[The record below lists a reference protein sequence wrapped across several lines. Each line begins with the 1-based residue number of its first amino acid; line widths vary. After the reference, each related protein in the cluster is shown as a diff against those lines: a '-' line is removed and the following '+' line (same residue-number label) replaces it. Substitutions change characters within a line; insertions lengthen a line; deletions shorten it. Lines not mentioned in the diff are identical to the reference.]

1 MWSGKRNLTKRRI
14 LVSVNIS
21 AQEIFDACRSVGDDV
36 EVNFDANE
44 ITIFWENFRLDVQPK
59 DLGKALK
66 VIKDAKA
73 LGARFE

>member
-1 MWSGKRNLTKRRI
+1 MN
-14 LVSVNIS
+14 VQEA
-21 AQEIFDACRSVGDDV
+21 AQKVFDACRAVGEELDV
-36 EVNFDANE
+36 SFDANE
-44 ITIFWENFRLDVQPK
+44 ITIYWGSLRLDIQPK

>member
-1 MWSGKRNLTKRRI
+1 MGLKE
-14 LVSVNIS
+14 S
-21 AQEIFDACRSVGDDV
+21 AREVFDACRAADEEL
-36 EVNFDANE
+36 EVNFDSGE
-44 ITIFWENFRLDVQPK
+44 ITIYWENLRLDVQPE

>member
-1 MWSGKRNLTKRRI
+1 
-14 LVSVNIS
+14 VSIQAA
-21 AQEIFDACRSVGDDV
+21 AQEVFDACRAVDEEL

-44 ITIFWENFRLDVQPK
+44 ITIYWENLRIDVQPK
-59 DLGKALK
+59 DLVKALK

>member
-1 MWSGKRNLTKRRI
+1 MSI
-14 LVSVNIS
+14 QAA
-21 AQEIFDACRSVGDDV
+21 AQEVFDACRSADEEL

-44 ITIFWENFRLDVQPK
+44 ITIYWKNLRIDVQPK

>member
-1 MWSGKRNLTKRRI
+1 MSLKDAAKE
-14 LVSVNIS
+14 VF
-21 AQEIFDACRSVGDDV
+21 EACRAVDEEL
-36 EVNFDANE
+36 EVNFDSEE
-44 ITIFWENFRLDVQPK
+44 ITIYWENLRLDVQPE

>member
-1 MWSGKRNLTKRRI
+1 MSI
-14 LVSVNIS
+14 QAA
-21 AQEIFDACRSVGDDV
+21 AQEVFDQCRATDEELD
-36 EVNFDANE
+36 VNFNTNE
-44 ITIFWENFRLDVQPK
+44 ITIYWHNLRLDIQPK

>member
-1 MWSGKRNLTKRRI
+1 M
-14 LVSVNIS
+14 NIQS
-21 AQEIFDACRSVGDDV
+21 AAQDVFDSCRVVDEKL
-36 EVNFDANE
+36 EVVFDANE
-44 ITIFWENFRLDVQPK
+44 ITIYWQNLRLDVQPK

>member
-1 MWSGKRNLTKRRI
+1 MSIKDAAKE
-14 LVSVNIS
+14 V
-21 AQEIFDACRSVGDDV
+21 FDACRAADENL

-44 ITIFWENFRLDVQPK
+44 ITIYWENLRLDVQPE

-73 LGARFE
+73 LGARFG

>member
-1 MWSGKRNLTKRRI
+1 MPLGTMEERQ
-14 LVSVNIS
+14 VSIQAA
-21 AQEIFDACRSVGDDV
+21 AQEVFDACRAVDEEL

-44 ITIFWENFRLDVQPK
+44 ITIYWENLRIDVQPK
-59 DLGKALK
+59 DLVKALK

>member
-1 MWSGKRNLTKRRI
+1 
-14 LVSVNIS
+14 VSIQAA
-21 AQEIFDACRSVGDDV
+21 AQEVFDACRAAHEEL

-44 ITIFWENFRLDVQPK
+44 ITIYWENLRLDVQPK